1 MLFPQLSKESLTDG
15 VVLPPMVRVRQKYPD
30 VDIKDPAACLRAE
43 LEQFGRQNAAAL
55 AGKRIGISAGS
66 RGVPCYRELMKTLCD
81 QLRQWGA
88 QPFVFPAMGSH
99 AGATAYGQEMYL
111 KQFGICSEYLGV
123 PVLSSMDVE
132 RVAVLDDGFP
142 VYCDKKALEAD
153 GIILF
158 NKIKPHT
165 HFKYRHES
173 GLLKMI
179 CIGVGKHKGATTFH
193 AWGYDNFGPN
203 LERVSKA
210 FLERVNVVFSV
221 GLVQSP
227 SDHISHLEVIPT
239 ERLFERDA
247 ELLKLAKNEI
257 PGLKLP
263 EIDVLVIDRI
273 GKEISG
279 AGMDPN
285 VTGRTERAAQSA
297 AFTEIAPRIEKIVLL
312 DICDTAHGNATGCGL
327 ADIVSYRFVNKI
339 DFSATYTNIITAKSF
354 RMGALPLY
362 ANSDEDAIKMA
373 AAHSFLRD
381 ISRAKIVRI
390 RDTLSMQEIL
400 CSVGCLDEI
409 AGRSD
414 MEIVSSPEDWVF
426 NAEGNLW

>member
-1 MLFPQLSKESLTDG
+1 MFFPQLSKESLTDG
-15 VVLPPMVRVRQKYPD
+15 VVLPPMIWVRQKYPD
-30 VDIKDPAACLRAE
+30 VDINDPVAHLRAE
-43 LEQFGRQNAAAL
+43 LEQFGEQNGAAL
-55 AGKRIGISAGS
+55 AGKRIGITAGS
-66 RGVPCYRELMKTLCD
+66 RGVPYYKELMKTLCD

-88 QPFVFPAMGSH
+88 RPFVFPAMGSH

-111 KQFGICSEYLGV
+111 KQFGICPEYLGV

-142 VYCDKKALEAD
+142 VYCDKNALEAD

-203 LERVSKA
+203 LERVSEA
-210 FLERVNVVFSV
+210 FLARVNVVFSV

-227 SDHISHLEVIPT
+227 SDRISHLEVIPT
-239 ERLFERDA
+239 EKLFERDA
-247 ELLKLAKNEI
+247 ELLKMAKNEI

-263 EIDVLVIDRI
+263 EIDVLVIDKI

-279 AGMDPN
+279 SGMDPN
-285 VTGRTERAAQSA
+285 VTGRTERPAQSA
-297 AFTEIAPRIEKIVLL
+297 AFRESAPRIEKIVLL
-312 DICDTAHGNATGCGL
+312 DISEKAHGNATGCGM

-362 ANSDEDAIKMA
+362 ANSDEDAIKIA
-373 AAHSFLRD
+373 VAHSFLRD
-381 ISRAKIVRI
+381 TSRARIVRI
-390 RDTLSMQEIL
+390 RDTLHLQEIL

-409 AGRSD
+409 AERSD
-414 MEIVSSPEDWVF
+414 MEVVSSPEDWAF
-426 NAEGNLW
+426 NADGNLW